1 MKRSTY
7 YKVYRLNGVGQLQVT
22 NHDSICNGTPW
33 IRFRDIQAINKTSY
47 ATRSITPPPLVKF
60 KHPLIDSRV
69 DSSTDTGPGI
79 LFVHNW
85 QWLSARNLRMD
96 GCAEHTPFIQA
107 ITWLQISKLPSR
119 DLTGCLRSPRISQK
133 LRVRLYPRFCKNYTS
148 ASLFRPIVT
157 CDLWITL
164 LLPQQTSRMVNDPNN
179 AELIRWSD
187 AGDSFFGKH
196 SME

>member
-1 MKRSTY
+1 MESDNFKLPTTILSAT
-7 YKVYRLNGVGQLQVT
+7 V
-22 NHDSICNGTPW
+22 STPW

-96 GCAEHTPFIQA
+96 GCAAHTLHPGHNMATDQQVA
-107 ITWLQISKLPSR
+107 LTRSNRMPAQSSHISKAARQVVPAFL
-119 DLTGCLRSPRISQK
+119 QK
-133 LRVRLYPRFCKNYTS
+133 LYECVALQTNRHM
-148 ASLFRPIVT
+148 
-157 CDLWITL
+157 DLWITL

-187 AGDSFFGKH
+187 AGDSFFGKQ